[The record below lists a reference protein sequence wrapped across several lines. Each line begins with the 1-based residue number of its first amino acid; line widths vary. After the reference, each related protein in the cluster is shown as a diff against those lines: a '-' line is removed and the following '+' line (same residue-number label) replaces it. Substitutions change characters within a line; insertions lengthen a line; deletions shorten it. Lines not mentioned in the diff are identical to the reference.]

1 MNHLKQE
8 SHHSSIFNCHKQEEK
23 EESTTTIE
31 VLLTAA
37 NGDGIDVR
45 SKRLQLEIMTELL
58 SKPHNLTGFDRLL
71 DQKPKNQMFKV
82 ASVGTSTAYTGCER
96 P

>member
-1 MNHLKQE
+1 VDSTLELQLHLTARKALFAAAAGSPINSIRKNMKHLKEE

-45 SKRLQLEIMTELL
+45 SKR
-58 SKPHNLTGFDRLL
+58 HNL
-71 DQKPKNQMFKV
+71 QH
-82 ASVGTSTAYTGCER
+82 E
-96 P
+96 